1 MKEERDFLVR
11 VLKESG
17 VKGRIHES
25 MKSVRNCNETHMGAV
40 LRMGEE
46 FSRSSSKRRYTDQE
60 GHRKQRN
67 RLYERTTTLH
77 VIIADSDEQKVENI
91 LTSFLKQL
99 SKGFA
104 VDGNWVDVEISEA
117 DWVEGNDSIL
127 KSKIAVEFDVVLRGG
142 IYTETDILKTV
153 DTTVITEVNKHDK

>member
-142 IYTETDILKTV
+142 VYTETDILKTA
-153 DTTVITEVNKHDK
+153 DTTVTTEVRKS